1 MALSGMGSSIGI
13 GYVGQASA
21 GAMTEKPENFGR
33 FLILTALPGTQGI
46 YGFVAAFFLM
56 MKISLVG
63 GTPVDLTLSQG
74 WSLFLAALPI
84 AILGLISA
92 IHQGK
97 VCAAGVG
104 LTVKKPE
111 ESMKAVVLAVFV
123 EFYAVLGL
131 LVTIFLVIGIKL

>member
-1 MALSGMGSSIGI
+1 
-13 GYVGQASA
+13 
-21 GAMTEKPENFGR
+21 
-33 FLILTALPGTQGI
+33 
-46 YGFVAAFFLM
+46 LM
-56 MKISLVG
+56 MKIGLVG
-63 GTPVDLTLSQG
+63 AAPVDLTLSQG
-74 WSLFLAALPI
+74 WTLFLAALPI

-131 LVTIFLVIGIKL
+131 LVTIFMVIGIKI